1 MGCGC
6 NKKSVTLAKK
16 FVMAKKKYKIAD
28 KFLNRE
34 WFIFMNNKFYT
45 KQLMDDQ
52 QLMANLVNM
61 GLKNV
66 IVEIEEEVIKPKKI
80 KKQNADK
87 EKKED

>member
-1 MGCGC
+1 
-6 NKKSVTLAKK
+6 
-16 FVMAKKKYKIAD
+16 MAKKKYKIAD

>member
-1 MGCGC
+1 
-6 NKKSVTLAKK
+6 
-16 FVMAKKKYKIAD
+16 MAKKKYKIAD

-45 KQLMDDQ
+45 KQLMENQ
-52 QLMANLVNM
+52 QLMANLVKM
-61 GLKNV
+61 GLQNV
-66 IVEIEEEVIKPKKI
+66 VVEVEEEIIKPKKI